1 MSLNSE
7 PLFSLVFLPPG
18 LHLRGRLAAAAVQP
32 GDALLRAVVGA
43 AGALPR
49 RARGQPQQRL
59 QDHPEH
65 RPAEGDGLP
74 EGGAGQAA
82 ARLAQA
88 QDK

>member
-1 MSLNSE
+1 MECLESTSFMCF
-7 PLFSLVFLPPG
+7 PAG
-18 LHLRGRLAAAAVQP
+18 LHLCGRLAAAAVQP
-32 GDALLRAVVGA
+32 GDALLRVVVA
-43 AGALPR
+43 ARACALPG

-59 QDHPEH
+59 PHHPEH

-74 EGGAGQAA
+74 ERRPGQAA